1 MTLNNSD
8 VIDRSEPSFFDSSK
22 ELNPTD
28 QPRPTVTVAVWPS
41 YSSRGQPPGSTVL
54 YPRVSMDIVRLATTS
69 ALVGLIVA
77 GGVSSCG
84 FGSGT
89 AGLDD
94 ARPTTVD
101 VYAASSLTDVYSE
114 IEQRFEDAN
123 PDIDIRLNL
132 AGSSTLARQ
141 INDGAPADVF
151 APADLSI
158 LDQLEPNIIQ
168 ASVTPPEPYAK
179 NRLVLVVPAGNPQS
193 IEQLI
198 RLEQSDI
205 LTAKCISGVPCGDA
219 TDRGLA
225 SAGIELG
232 LVTEET
238 NVRSVLAKVVAGEVD
253 AGFVYQTD
261 AKVAAEVNVVEGFD
275 SPAVQLVAIDLN
287 ASRPPD
293 SARSSSVES
302 KEASARFVSYIGSEQ
317 AETILTSAGFE
328 QP

>member
-1 MTLNNSD
+1 MTTWAR
-8 VIDRSEPSFFDSSK
+8 RSHGRKGP
-22 ELNPTD
+22 L
-28 QPRPTVTVAVWPS
+28 
-41 YSSRGQPPGSTVL
+41 PGSTVL

-69 ALVGLIVA
+69 ALVGLLVA
-77 GGVSSCG
+77 GVVSGCG
-84 FGSGT
+84 GSTPDRSGT
-89 AGLDD
+89 
-94 ARPTTVD
+94 TTID
-101 VYAASSLTDVYSE
+101 VYAASSLTDVYTE
-114 IEQRFEDAN
+114 IEQRFEESN

-151 APADLSI
+151 APADLSM
-158 LDQLEPNIIQ
+158 LDQLGSNVIQ
-168 ASVTPPEPYAK
+168 PSAAPPEPYAK
-179 NRLVLVVPAGNPQS
+179 NRLVLVVSAGNPQS
-193 IEQLI
+193 IEQLN

-219 TDRGLA
+219 TDEGLA

-261 AKVAAEVNVVEGFD
+261 ANVAPEVEVIEGFD
-275 SPAVQLVAIDLN
+275 SPEVRLVAIDLN
-287 ASRPPD
+287 ANPP
-293 SARSSSVES
+293 SNTVRSSTVES
-302 KEASARFVSYIGSEQ
+302 RQASARFVSYIGSGQ

-328 QP
+328 KP